1 LTQAAY
7 LRLRKDLSQVTAAPE
22 WPPGIRPA
30 AFDTIDPRP
39 VHALL
44 LEAFPDGIGSFDD
57 WYGNLTSDS
66 EFAPSL
72 CLAAMADNGEIAGFV
87 QCWTSDFIK
96 DLAVSPAYRTLGVGT
111 TLMREMFARFAQRGA
126 KFVDLKV
133 GTDNHAARRLYA
145 RLGMV
150 EVSG

>member
-1 LTQAAY
+1 MTDAAY
-7 LRLRKDLSQVTAAPE
+7 LRLRMDLSAGAPAPE
-22 WPPGIRPA
+22 WPSGIRPS
-30 AFDTIDPRP
+30 AFEAIDPRP

-44 LEAFPDGIGSFDD
+44 CEAFPGAIGTFEE

-66 EFAPSL
+66 EFDPSL
-72 CLAAMADNGEIAGFV
+72 CVAAMAGNGEIAGFV

-96 DLAVSPAYRTLGVGT
+96 DLAVSPSYRKLGLGT
-111 TLMREMFARFAQRGA
+111 ALMREMFSRFARRGA

-133 GTDNHAARRLYA
+133 GTENHAARGLYA

-150 EVSG
+150 EVPG

>member
-1 LTQAAY
+1 MTEAAY
-7 LRLRKDLSQVTAAPE
+7 LRLRKDLSQSISAPE
-22 WPPGIRPA
+22 WPSGICPA
-30 AFDTIDPRP
+30 EFESIDPRP

-44 LEAFPDGIGSFDD
+44 FQAFPDAIGPFDD

-66 EFAPSL
+66 EFDPML
-72 CLAAMADNGEIAGFV
+72 CVAAKTGNGEIVGFV

-96 DLAVSPAYRTLGVGT
+96 DLAVSPGYRKLGVGT

-126 KFVDLKV
+126 RFLDLKV

-145 RLGMV
+145 RLGML
-150 EVSG
+150 EVPG